1 MCMFRV
7 IEENTY
13 TPGLIWLNSEGN
25 IYLRLFVRK
34 IGNNCL

>member
-1 MCMFRV
+1 MCMFHA

-13 TPGLIWLNSEGN
+13 TPELIWLNSEGN
-25 IYLRLFVRK
+25 IYLRLLVKK